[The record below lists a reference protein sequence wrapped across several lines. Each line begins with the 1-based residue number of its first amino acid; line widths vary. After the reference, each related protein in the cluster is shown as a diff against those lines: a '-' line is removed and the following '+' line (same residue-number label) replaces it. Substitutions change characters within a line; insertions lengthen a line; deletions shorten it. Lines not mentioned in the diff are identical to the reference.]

1 MMYNEPHAVRCT
13 RARVYKDKGRLYI
26 DYWGI
31 DEDNPKVEIHIPKMS
46 LDLKSI
52 QFNTDSI
59 KNWYTGTVISSRE
72 IMVSSDKDEYFEV
85 LVKDERKKQKIS
97 MMLSQQYMG
106 IGFQNES
113 QVSLFIFAFVVLF
126 VVMTT
131 AILELSILHQVRIG
145 SGNGSTKT
153 LEYR

>member
-1 MMYNEPHAVRCT
+1 MMYNKPCAVRCT
-13 RARVYKDKGRLYI
+13 RAHVYKDKGRLYI

-85 LVKDERKKQKIS
+85 LAKDERKNKK
-97 MMLSQQYMG
+97 
-106 IGFQNES
+106 F
-113 QVSLFIFAFVVLF
+113 
-126 VVMTT
+126 
-131 AILELSILHQVRIG
+131 R
-145 SGNGSTKT
+145 
-153 LEYR
+153 

>member
-1 MMYNEPHAVRCT
+1 MMYNKPCAVRCT
-13 RARVYKDKGRLYI
+13 RAHVYKDKGRLYI

-85 LVKDERKKQKIS
+85 LVKDERKNKK
-97 MMLSQQYMG
+97 
-106 IGFQNES
+106 F
-113 QVSLFIFAFVVLF
+113 
-126 VVMTT
+126 
-131 AILELSILHQVRIG
+131 R
-145 SGNGSTKT
+145 
-153 LEYR
+153 

>member
-1 MMYNEPHAVRCT
+1 MMYNKPCAVRCT
-13 RARVYKDKGRLYI
+13 RAHVYKDKGRLYI

-46 LDLKSI
+46 LDLKRI

-85 LVKDERKKQKIS
+85 LVKDERKNKK
-97 MMLSQQYMG
+97 
-106 IGFQNES
+106 F
-113 QVSLFIFAFVVLF
+113 
-126 VVMTT
+126 
-131 AILELSILHQVRIG
+131 R
-145 SGNGSTKT
+145 
-153 LEYR
+153 

>member
-1 MMYNEPHAVRCT
+1 MMYNEPRAVRCT
-13 RARVYKDKGRLYI
+13 RAHVYKDKGCLYI

-85 LVKDERKKQKIS
+85 LVKDGRKNKK
-97 MMLSQQYMG
+97 
-106 IGFQNES
+106 F
-113 QVSLFIFAFVVLF
+113 
-126 VVMTT
+126 
-131 AILELSILHQVRIG
+131 R
-145 SGNGSTKT
+145 
-153 LEYR
+153 

>member
-1 MMYNEPHAVRCT
+1 MMYNESRAVRCT
-13 RARVYKDKGRLYI
+13 RAHVYKDKGRLYI

-72 IMVSSDKDEYFEV
+72 IMVSSDQDEYFEV
-85 LVKDERKKQKIS
+85 LVKDERKNKK
-97 MMLSQQYMG
+97 
-106 IGFQNES
+106 F
-113 QVSLFIFAFVVLF
+113 
-126 VVMTT
+126 
-131 AILELSILHQVRIG
+131 R
-145 SGNGSTKT
+145 
-153 LEYR
+153 

>member
-1 MMYNEPHAVRCT
+1 MMYNKPCAVRCT
-13 RARVYKDKGRLYI
+13 RAHVYKDKGRLYI

-85 LVKDERKKQKIS
+85 LMKDERKNKK
-97 MMLSQQYMG
+97 
-106 IGFQNES
+106 F
-113 QVSLFIFAFVVLF
+113 
-126 VVMTT
+126 
-131 AILELSILHQVRIG
+131 R
-145 SGNGSTKT
+145 
-153 LEYR
+153 

>member
-1 MMYNEPHAVRCT
+1 MMYNEPRAVRCT
-13 RARVYKDKGRLYI
+13 RAHAYKDKGRLYI

-85 LVKDERKKQKIS
+85 LVKDERKNKK
-97 MMLSQQYMG
+97 
-106 IGFQNES
+106 F
-113 QVSLFIFAFVVLF
+113 
-126 VVMTT
+126 
-131 AILELSILHQVRIG
+131 R
-145 SGNGSTKT
+145 
-153 LEYR
+153 